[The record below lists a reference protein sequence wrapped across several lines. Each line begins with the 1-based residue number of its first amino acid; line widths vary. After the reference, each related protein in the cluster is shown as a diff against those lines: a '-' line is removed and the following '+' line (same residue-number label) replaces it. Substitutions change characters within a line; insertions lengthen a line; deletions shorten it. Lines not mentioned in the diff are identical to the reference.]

1 MSCLYVI
8 FPCPPFSCWIKA
20 GYILSSILWIDKI
33 GHRVSGLVFFYF
45 PSTHTLC
52 TCGLCY
58 RSIHLFGNSVFCAAG
73 ALWNTVGRR
82 GLTGQGLWADI
93 SQNGRSRRVPGVL
106 PAIST
111 HTKASSRRAIPAQV
125 CRGRQT
131 FRREVVECQG
141 HILKPIKLV
150 TTAGFPL
157 FPSKVRAA
165 ETQPTGTEP
174 QGAAAAKSKDL
185 GHVLSSVTGS
195 LWQEHTSASQS
206 WDTSFAVCHRRSV
219 ARRLLSQHK
228 LPGWKGDMHS
238 CITLKGLLE
247 SKVSK
252 NSHRD
257 QTQIFKDILLIIFE
271 RRN

>member
-1 MSCLYVI
+1 MSL
-8 FPCPPFSCWIKA
+8 FPALPFHAELKQPI
-20 GYILSSILWIDKI
+20 SSHQHIELT
-33 GHRVSGLVFFYF
+33 RSATEFLVWFSFI
-45 PSTHTLC
+45 PRAPTLFALVVC
-52 TCGLCY
+52 VTEVFTF
-58 RSIHLFGNSVFCAAG
+58 FGNSVFCAAG
-73 ALWNTVGRR
+73 ALWNTMGRR
-82 GLTGQGLWADI
+82 GLIGWGLWADI

-111 HTKASSRRAIPAQV
+111 HTKASSGRAVPAQV

-174 QGAAAAKSKDL
+174 PGAAAAKSKDL

-195 LWQEHTSASQS
+195 LWQEQTSASQN

-219 ARRLLSQHK
+219 AHRLLSQHK
-228 LPGWKGDMHS
+228 LPGRKGDIHS